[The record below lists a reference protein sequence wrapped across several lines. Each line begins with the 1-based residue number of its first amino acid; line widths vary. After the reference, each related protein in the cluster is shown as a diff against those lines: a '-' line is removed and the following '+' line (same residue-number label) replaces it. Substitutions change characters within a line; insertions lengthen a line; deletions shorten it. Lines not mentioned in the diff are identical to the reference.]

1 MELLTLDIGGS
12 SIKYGIVNSNGNISN
27 KGKIK
32 TPSDS
37 KDSLYKVIKQIWDE
51 HGNNSKGLAIS
62 MPGVIDANKGFAYSG
77 GVLHYIKNCEI
88 AKEIS
93 EIINSDVVVL
103 NDAKCAGIAELGFG
117 TLKDVEDGV
126 VLVLGTGIG
135 GCIIKDKKLY
145 EGKHFSSAEV
155 SYLLSGASEKDSRDK
170 LWVIKNGINGLANVV
185 KKYYGEHKFTGF
197 DIFKLANSGDER
209 ILKAIK
215 EFSKDVAEGIFTLQ
229 AILDV
234 EKFAIGG
241 GISEQPILIKLIN
254 EAYDEIHN
262 DFVEKFNSPI
272 YRPDIEACKFHNDAN
287 LLGAYCRFKTVYNI
301 E

>member
-12 SIKYGIVNSNGNISN
+12 TIKYGIVDSKGNISN
-27 KGKIK
+27 KGKFK

-37 KDSLYKVIKQIWDE
+37 KESLYNTIKIIWNE
-51 HGNNSKGLAIS
+51 YGSNSKGLAIS
-62 MPGVIDANKGFAYSG
+62 MPGVIDTKKGFAYSG

-93 EIINSDVVVL
+93 EIINTNVIVA
-103 NDAKCAGIAELGFG
+103 NDAKCAGVAELGFG
-117 TLKDVEDGV
+117 SLKDIDDGV

-155 SYLLSGASEKDSRDK
+155 SYLLSGATEKESRDK
-170 LWVIKNGINGLANVV
+170 LWVIKNGIEGLADTVE
-185 KKYYGEHKFTGF
+185 KYYGKHNFTGF
-197 DIFKLANSGDER
+197 DIFELANAGDER
-209 ILKAIK
+209 ILKALK
-215 EFSKDVAEGIFTLQ
+215 EFSKNVAEGIFTLQ

-254 EAYDEIHN
+254 EAYDEIHDN
-262 DFVEKFNSPI
+262 FVEEFNSPI
-272 YRPDIEACKFHNDAN
+272 YRPKIEVCKFHNDAN
-287 LLGAYCRFKTVYNI
+287 LLGAYYRFRTIYNI
-301 E
+301 K

>member
-1 MELLTLDIGGS
+1 MKLLTLDIGGS
-12 SIKYGIVNSNGNISN
+12 SIKYGVVDSSGNIYN
-27 KGKIK
+27 KGKFK

-37 KDSLYKVIKQIWDE
+37 KESLYNTIKIIWNE
-51 HGNNSKGLAIS
+51 YGSNSKGLAIS
-62 MPGVIDANKGFAYSG
+62 MPGVIDTKKGFAYSG

-93 EIINSDVVVL
+93 EIINADVIVS
-103 NDAKCAGIAELGFG
+103 NDAKCAGVAELGFG
-117 TLKDVEDGV
+117 SLKDIDDGV

-155 SYLLSGASEKDSRDK
+155 SYLLSGATEKESRDK
-170 LWVIKNGINGLANVV
+170 LWVIKNGIEGLANAVE
-185 KKYYGEHKFTGF
+185 KYYGKHNFTGI
-197 DIFKLANSGDER
+197 DIFELANAGDER
-209 ILKAIK
+209 VLKALK

-241 GISEQPILIKLIN
+241 GISEQPILINFIN

-262 DFVEKFNSPI
+262 DFIEKFNSPI
-272 YRPDIEACKFHNDAN
+272 YRPSIEVCRFHNDAN
-287 LLGAYCRFKTVYNI
+287 LLGAYYRFKTVYNI
-301 E
+301 K